1 MRMIYAKSVKIFV
14 KSYQQSGHSVL
25 WMNCV

>member
-1 MRMIYAKSVKIFV
+1 MIYAKSVKIFV